1 MSVKLSSEFTGG
13 MYLNHA
19 AVSPWPK
26 CARDAVKSFAEDNF
40 QDGAKHYPKWLA
52 VEGRLRERLATLVN
66 AGSASDIALLKS
78 TSEALSV
85 VAFGLDFK
93 PGDQVVIPEEEFPS
107 NRIPWEA
114 LAQNGDIELI
124 QVKLD
129 GVANPEQALRAAC
142 GRKTRLMSV
151 SAVQYISGLRLEL
164 SDLGEFC
171 RKNDI
176 LLCVDAIQQL
186 GAMDLDVQQQCLDF
200 VVADGHKWM
209 LGPEGLALFY
219 CRPELRE
226 RLKLNQYGWHMVKH
240 AGDYSRRDW
249 EPAADARRFECG
261 SPNLMA
267 AHALEASIGLIQ
279 DYGTE
284 NVSRNILANSAYL
297 MENLGVAGEVITP
310 QRHAGIVSCRFPEAE
325 SIWRQLLDEGISC
338 SFRGGALRVS
348 PHFYQEIDLLEEF
361 IKKLRGML

>member
-1 MSVKLSSEFTGG
+1 M
-13 MYLNHA
+13 
-19 AVSPWPK
+19 
-26 CARDAVKSFAEDNF
+26 DAVRSFAEDNYRH
-40 QDGAKHYPKWLA
+40 GARHYPKWLA
-52 VEGRLRERLATLVN
+52 VEARLRERLAALVN
-66 AGSASDIALLKS
+66 ADSASDMALLKS

-114 LAQNGDIELI
+114 LAQNGDIELV
-124 QVKLD
+124 QVKLE
-129 GVANPEQALRAAC
+129 GVANPEQALRDAC
-142 GRKTRLMSV
+142 GRRARLMSV
-151 SAVQYISGLRLEL
+151 SAVQFVSGLRLEL

-171 RKNDI
+171 RKKGI

-186 GAMDLDVQQQCLDF
+186 GAMGLDVQRQCLDF

-226 RLKLNQYGWHMVKH
+226 RLNLNQYGWHMVKH

-249 EPAADARRFECG
+249 EPAPDARRFECG
-261 SPNLMA
+261 SPNLVA

-279 DYGTE
+279 ECGMDE
-284 NVSRNILANSAYL
+284 VSRRILANSAYL
-297 MENLGVAGEVITP
+297 IESLGPVGEVITP
-310 QRHAGIVSCRFPEAE
+310 PRHAGIVSCRFPEAE
-325 SIWRQLLDEGISC
+325 SVWRRLLDEGTVC

-348 PHFYQEIDLLEEF
+348 PHFYQEIDLLEDF
-361 IKKLRGML
+361 VRKLRGML